1 MTEREIFQSILSH
14 KKPPRFPRD
23 AIQLSFTPGEHTFE
37 PDGGYDWFGVYWVKQ
52 ADGTQT
58 EKPGFR
64 RIESMEDWQ
73 EAMPKCVNEE
83 EMRLWGEKT
92 QQGYDRV
99 NKIQVVGLWSGH
111 FERMQSLVGFED
123 ALTAFYEYPDE
134 VMEYM
139 EAMTDFKIEEM
150 RLIKKYYNP
159 DIISPHDD
167 WGMNT
172 NMFIAPDM
180 WRKFIKPQIKK
191 MVSAA
196 QELGMIYE
204 QHSCG
209 YITQIVGDLV
219 ECGVSMLEIQ
229 AVNDLKYIKENYGD
243 RVVLRGCFNGQK
255 LGAPDMTPE
264 KARAEVRNTLNIVA
278 MDGGFIAQRIWGTKP
293 EVMAAI
299 FDEYERFSDE
309 NYK

>member
-1 MTEREIFQSILSH
+1 
-14 KKPPRFPRD
+14 
-23 AIQLSFTPGEHTFE
+23 
-37 PDGGYDWFGVYWVKQ
+37 
-52 ADGTQT
+52 
-58 EKPGFR
+58 
-64 RIESMEDWQ
+64 MEDWQ

-243 RVVLRGCFNGQK
+243 RVVLRG
-255 LGAPDMTPE
+255 
-264 KARAEVRNTLNIVA
+264 
-278 MDGGFIAQRIWGTKP
+278 W
-293 EVMAAI
+293 
-299 FDEYERFSDE
+299 RFHSSAHMGHQA
-309 NYK
+309 